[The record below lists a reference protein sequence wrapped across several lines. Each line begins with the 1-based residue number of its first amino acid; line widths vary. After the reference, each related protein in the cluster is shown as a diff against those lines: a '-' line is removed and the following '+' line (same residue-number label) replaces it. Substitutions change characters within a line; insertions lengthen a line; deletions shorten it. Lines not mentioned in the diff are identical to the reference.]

1 MERRINNEIF
11 IGDALAALK
20 RVPDEIFNCCVT
32 SPPYY
37 GLRDYGAEGQI
48 GQEETPEEY
57 IQNLVLI
64 FREIRRTLRK
74 DGVLWVVIA
83 DSYSGS
89 GKGRVA
95 DGTNCKGVSMSRKYQ
110 GITEGRLKKA
120 KTSCKNK
127 DLIGIPWLLAF
138 ALRADGWFL
147 RQDIIWQKTNSMP
160 ESVRDRC
167 VRSHEYIF
175 MLSKSK
181 KYYFDWDAIK
191 EPCVNTTD
199 REPKFRRKRDVW
211 SMPTAGFRGAH
222 FAAFPEQLAKTCIL
236 ATCPVGGVVVD
247 PFLGSGTTGKV
258 AKDNGRCFVGIEINK
273 EYAII
278 AAERTKT
285 ELCNNCKHNTRD
297 FVCSAHCGGCNGTS
311 KFEQRKERDEK

>member
-11 IGDALAALK
+11 IGDALSALK
-20 RVPDEIFNCCVT
+20 RVPNEVFNCCVT

-37 GLRDYGAEGQI
+37 GLRDYGAAGQI

-57 IQNLVLI
+57 IQNLVFV

-89 GKGRVA
+89 RKGRMA
-95 DGTNCKGVSMSRKYQ
+95 GGTHSKGSAISQKYR
-110 GITEGRLKKA
+110 GTTEGQLKKQ
-120 KTSCKNK
+120 KTFCKDKN
-127 DLIGIPWLLAF
+127 LIGIPWLLAF

-147 RQDIIWQKTNSMP
+147 RQDVIWQKTNSMP

-181 KYYFDWDAIK
+181 KYFFDWDAIK

-199 REPKFRRKRDVW
+199 REQKFRRKRDVW
-211 SMPTAGFRGAH
+211 SMPTAGFRGEH

-258 AKDNGRCFVGIEINK
+258 AKDNGRRFVGIEINK
-273 EYAII
+273 EYAVI

-285 ELCNNCKHNTRD
+285 ELCNNCKYNTRD